1 MALNSVAF
9 AIMTINLDTGAWVI
23 HPWDWASEASKLRQK
38 PDGTWVMTDKTGIT
52 VGGEPVKKSVA
63 GERPYVGAMWTPA
76 GYGGVQF
83 NYVSCSTA
91 YSRAA
96 PRHLSL

>member
-52 VGGEPVKKSVA
+52 VGGEPVKKLS
-63 GERPYVGAMWTPA
+63 GRGAA
-76 GYGGVQF
+76 VRGGHVDASAYGGVQF